1 MAVWRSALLLL
12 LLLLGV
18 ADAASSNAQLRG
30 VSADQADKYAS
41 LLAQGKFKCLDGS
54 KTVPAKQ
61 VNDNYCD
68 CPDGSDE
75 PGVCCVLCGRWRA
88 PLSLFAMADLCRHP
102 TIPQARRRARMEAST
117 AATAATSPRC

>member
-1 MAVWRSALLLL
+1 MAVWRSALL

-30 VSADQADKYAS
+30 VSADQADKYA
-41 LLAQGKFKCLDGS
+41 LAQGKFKCLDGS
-54 KTVPAKQ
+54 KTIPAKQ

-75 PGVCCVLCGRWRA
+75 PGVCWVCVLCARWRA
-88 PLSLFAMADLCRHP
+88 PPPSSLFAMADLCRHP
-102 TIPQARRRARMEAST
+102 AIPQARRRARMAAST